1 MQGFCDLHD
10 EVYDDFDD
18 VQAICGHVPTS
29 IWMLAS
35 FNNNLLNTISLFHFV
50 VCWFPKNTKQSS
62 KSFHSLWCDRNQMYC
77 VDNSLN

>member
-50 VCWFPKNTKQSS
+50 VC
-62 KSFHSLWCDRNQMYC
+62 
-77 VDNSLN
+77 